1 MLSPCDYQLLDFG
14 NGRKLEQYGPLL
26 IDRPATSAD
35 HHSLQHP
42 QRWSQA
48 DLRFERQ
55 QEQQGRWSSPA
66 GSHDIDK
73 PWLMPHGE
81 LQFELRLTPVGQ
93 IGIFPEQARNWDW
106 LQQVLPRASRP
117 LSVLNLFAYT
127 GGSTLAAAQAGAEVV
142 HVDAAANVVKWARKN
157 AALSNM
163 ADYPIRWITEDA
175 RLFVARELKRGNQYD
190 AVILD
195 PPSYGHGP
203 RSQAWKIQ
211 HHLPALLQQCAELT
225 NGRRA
230 AVLVSCHT
238 SSIAPAELE
247 ALVAE
252 SFIGHCQGGVE
263 SEPLAIQTDDG
274 RSLPSG
280 IACRW
285 PARS

>member
-1 MLSPCDYQLLDFG
+1 MFSPSEYQLLDFG
-14 NGRKLEQYGPLL
+14 NGRKLERFGSLL
-26 IDRPATSAD
+26 VDRPAPAADNTSR
-35 HHSLQHP
+35 QFP
-42 QRWSQA
+42 GQWSQA

-55 QEQQGRWSSPA
+55 QEQQGSWSSPA
-66 GSHDIDK
+66 GTHDLEK
-73 PWLMPHGE
+73 PWSISHAD
-81 LQFELRLTPVGQ
+81 LQFELRPTPFGHL
-93 IGIFPEQARNWDW
+93 GIFPEQVHNWDW
-106 LQQVLPRASRP
+106 LQQVLPRGKHP
-117 LSVLNLFAYT
+117 LAVLNLFAYT
-127 GGSTLAAAQAGAEVV
+127 GGSTLAAALAGAEVA
-142 HVDAAANVVKWARKN
+142 HVDGAANIVKWARKN
-157 AALSNM
+157 AALSSM
-163 ADYPIRWITEDA
+163 ADHPIRWITEDA

-203 RSQAWKIQ
+203 RGQAWKIQ
-211 HHLPALLQQCAELT
+211 HDLPGLLQQCAELT
-225 NGRRA
+225 SGRRA

-263 SEPLAIQTDDG
+263 SQPLAIQTDDG

-285 PARS
+285 PARP